1 MHGSLDVVQRL
12 VKEGANPNSAESAT
26 GRTALRKAAYWGH
39 VSTVNFLISTGKV
52 NVNAVDC
59 NGDLAL
65 HDASRFKH
73 TAVIAALEAVTK
85 DVNQKNKSGQT
96 PGDLRNL

>member
-1 MHGSLDVVQRL
+1 MHGSVDVVKSL
-12 VKEGANPNSAESAT
+12 VEAGANPGSAESAT
-26 GRTALRKAAYWGH
+26 GRTALHKAAYWGH
-39 VSTVNFLISTGKV
+39 IGTVNYLISTGKV

-73 TAVIAALEAVTK
+73 TACIEALAAVTA
-85 DVNQKNKSGQT
+85 DPNLKNKAGQT
-96 PGDLRNL
+96 PTDLRNL